1 MSLDFKDKV
10 AIVTGSGNGI
20 GKGYALELAKRG
32 AKVVVNDLGGTVDG
46 SGGSLSAADA
56 VVQEIEAAGGE
67 AMANGANVAKQ
78 EDVKAM
84 VQATM
89 EKWGRV
95 DILINNAGI
104 LRDKS
109 FGKMEWSDFEAVI
122 NVHLLG
128 SALCAHGVFPIMKEQ
143 EFGRIVM
150 TSSSSGLFGNFGQ
163 TNYAAA
169 KMGVVGLMNTL
180 KLEGAKYNVH
190 TNSIAPTA
198 TTRMTEHL
206 FPAEFA
212 EKLDPKY
219 IIPAVIF
226 LASEKKA
233 KEYAKAKSMNI
244 DSIPYIKGWGHQ
256 TGPITYKEKID
267 FSQDKDYIFPHVKK
281 AIDDAFTRAGM
292 EGVKDI
298 DGIETHDCFTSTEYM
313 AIDHFGIT
321 KPGESWK
328 AIESGEIEI
337 GGRIPINASG
347 GLIGLGH
354 PVGAT
359 GVRMLLDCY
368 KQCTNLAGEY
378 QIENAKNVSTLNIG
392 GSATTVVSFVV
403 GRTN

>member
-46 SGGSLSAADA
+46 SGGSLSAADT

-84 VQATM
+84 VASTM

-109 FGKMEWSDFEAVI
+109 FGKMEWADFEAVI

-128 SALCAHGVFPIMKEQ
+128 SALCAHSVFPIMKEQ

-226 LASEKKA
+226 LASEKAPNGEILEAGGGVVANTYVMETMGKYFGTDENFTA
-233 KEYAKAKSMNI
+233 EAVANHWAEI
-244 DSIPYIKGWGHQ
+244 ANTTDARRLTQGGEVAIKHF
-256 TGPITYKEKID
+256 EKIQQ
-267 FSQDKDYIFPHVKK
+267 S
-281 AIDDAFTRAGM
+281 
-292 EGVKDI
+292 
-298 DGIETHDCFTSTEYM
+298 
-313 AIDHFGIT
+313 
-321 KPGESWK
+321 ES
-328 AIESGEIEI
+328 
-337 GGRIPINASG
+337 
-347 GLIGLGH
+347 
-354 PVGAT
+354 
-359 GVRMLLDCY
+359 
-368 KQCTNLAGEY
+368 
-378 QIENAKNVSTLNIG
+378 
-392 GSATTVVSFVV
+392 
-403 GRTN
+403 